1 MEFKDDFEFKFDQP
15 LPEKPLVENERAA
28 DGVEELCHLTF
39 PCPKC
44 AAEIELDVSGE
55 DQHILN
61 VTCASCNSAVS
72 IVRESCATRARR
84 QPSEIICSRCGA
96 CLNHQPHCPSCGALF
111 PDFYAAMS
119 PEEASRKVKAKRSAE
134 LRRSLSKLNPSFYF
148 DLFGFLG
155 GRTERL
161 PDVRPI
167 PERHAAQKVA
177 VSPRGLRL
185 VITLLVVTLLAG
197 GASYAF
203 HLHQRQQ
210 VFVDNYFRAVNGIK
224 AGNDFSLEVC
234 SKMAADWK
242 AATDSGLRFTPRLN
256 DKEQA
261 RINTTNQNVDKL
273 LQYMG
278 TPPGKFAQAHQKL
291 VQLKSAYQ
299 KSQSLVTTP
308 PENLQ
313 SLTTSADQAASN
325 FKTAAQD
332 LKNNLPEA
340 MKDQLD
346 EAKLKYHGLRDL

>member
-1 MEFKDDFEFKFDQP
+1 MEFRDDFEFRFDQP
-15 LPEKPLVENERAA
+15 LPDKPLAENEGAI

-44 AAEIELDVSGE
+44 SAEIELDFTGE
-55 DQHILN
+55 DQNILN
-61 VTCASCNSAVS
+61 VTCASCNSVVS

-84 QPSEIICSRCGA
+84 QPREINCARCGA
-96 CLNHQPHCPSCGALF
+96 CMDHHPHCLSCGALF
-111 PDFYAAMS
+111 PDYYVAMS
-119 PEEASRKVKAKRSAE
+119 SEEANRKVKARRRAE

-148 DLFGFLG
+148 DFFGFLG
-155 GRTERL
+155 GRAERL
-161 PDVRPI
+161 PGVRSI

-203 HLHQRQQ
+203 RLHQRQQ
-210 VFVDNYFRAVNGIK
+210 VFIDNYFRAVNGVK
-224 AGNDFSLEVC
+224 TGNDFSLEIC

-242 AATDSGLRFTPRLN
+242 AATDSGLRYTPRLN

-261 RINTTNQNVDKL
+261 RINTTSQNVDKL

-313 SLTTSADQAASN
+313 LLTTSADQAASN
-325 FKTAAQD
+325 FKAAAQD

-340 MKDQLD
+340 MKNKLD